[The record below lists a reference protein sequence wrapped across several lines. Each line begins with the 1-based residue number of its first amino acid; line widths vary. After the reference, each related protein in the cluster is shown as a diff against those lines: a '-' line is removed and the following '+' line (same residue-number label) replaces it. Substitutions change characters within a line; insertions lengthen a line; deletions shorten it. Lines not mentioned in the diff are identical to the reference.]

1 MHVGTGFTVE
11 GEVGERTKLSV
22 LIDGEWPEEHGA
34 IVEGKDE
41 ALARKGVLRI
51 WTMEL
56 LVLGC
61 LVV

>member
-1 MHVGTGFTVE
+1 MLVN
-11 GEVGERTKLSV
+11 
-22 LIDGEWPEEHGA
+22 GEWPEEHGA

-41 ALARKGVLRI
+41 AFARKGASRSLTI

-61 LVV
+61 LV